1 MEQNIGLIGW
11 IASAFTGG
19 GIWMYAILAIHI
31 VTIALIAER
40 VYALYLRRKPN
51 QKSIIKAFEADIK
64 TGQLDKALSKAK
76 SSSNKYPI
84 SAVMAAGIES
94 AKELGGRDEI
104 QARMDEVLGVENSR
118 IEKRT
123 QFLAMLGNVATLMGL
138 LGTIVG
144 LIQAFAAIAN
154 LGAAEKA
161 EVLTSGVALAMNTT
175 AYGLIVAIPA
185 LIMFG
190 VLSSRTNELQDDL
203 NQSAFKTFNW
213 LTFNYENAVTK
224 LVRPK
229 RSAK

>member
-1 MEQNIGLIGW
+1 MEQNIGMIGW
-11 IASAFTGG
+11 IAGAFTGG
-19 GIWMYAILAIHI
+19 GIWMYAILAVHI

-40 VYALYLRRKPN
+40 VFALYLRMKKN
-51 QKSIIKAFEADIK
+51 QNKVLNAFEVDIK
-64 TGQLDKALSKAK
+64 SGQLDKALAKAK
-76 SSSNKYPI
+76 SSSNSYPI
-84 SAVMAAGIES
+84 SAVIAAGVEA
-94 AKELGGRDEI
+94 AKDLGGRDEI
-104 QARMDEVLGVENSR
+104 QARMDEVLGVQNSR

-154 LGAAEKA
+154 LGAAERA

-190 VLSSRTNELQDDL
+190 VLSSRSNDLQEDL
-203 NQSAFKTFNW
+203 NQSAFRAFNW
-213 LTFNYENAVTK
+213 LTFNFENAGQKVS
-224 LVRPK
+224 RPK
-229 RSAK
+229 RAAK